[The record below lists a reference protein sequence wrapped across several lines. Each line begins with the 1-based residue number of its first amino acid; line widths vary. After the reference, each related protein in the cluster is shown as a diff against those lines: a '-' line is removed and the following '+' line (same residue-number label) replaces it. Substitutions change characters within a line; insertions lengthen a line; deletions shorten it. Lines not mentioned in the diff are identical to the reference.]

1 MRSKLHFEPAQNT
14 PQQLRRN
21 REVNKTKSRRRQ
33 TTNTATRTNNR
44 PQEQTNGHMNKQH
57 CHMNKQATTRTNKI
71 ATRTNIIATRTNNIV
86 TRTNSISTRTNNIST
101 RTDNVF
107 TRTQTTLSPEQTTF
121 PQEQTAFP
129 QEQTTFPQEQA
140 TFSGKKVICY
150 FSAGSYEN
158 WRSDHSAFPSD
169 VIGHKLDGWNE
180 KWLDIRD
187 GRVKSIMSAR
197 LKKAQD
203 KGCDGVEPDNV
214 DGYTNDNGF
223 HLTAHDQLTYNK
235 WLATEAHNHGLSVGL
250 KNDVDQIQELESHF
264 DWALNEECVHYNECK
279 KYQPFIDAHKAV
291 FHVEYVDSHSSGSSK
306 KGSVCHS
313 SRRPQQ
319 FITLIKD
326 WDLTDWRMTC

>member
-1 MRSKLHFEPAQNT
+1 MLIALLMLVCSSSVYA
-14 PQQLRRN
+14 
-21 REVNKTKSRRRQ
+21 
-33 TTNTATRTNNR
+33 AIWR
-44 PQEQTNGHMNKQH
+44 PS
-57 CHMNKQATTRTNKI
+57 ATTTFQWQLDSGHINTNVD
-71 ATRTNIIATRTNNIV
+71 AHV
-86 TRTNSISTRTNNIST
+86 YDVDLFDVSTST
-101 RTDNVF
+101 IHSL
-107 TRTQTTLSPEQTTF
+107 QS
-121 PQEQTAFP
+121 
-129 QEQTTFPQEQA
+129 
-140 TFSGKKVICY
+140 SGKKVICY
-150 FSAGSYEN
+150 FSAGSYEG

-223 HLTAHDQLTYNK
+223 HLTAHDQLTFNK

-250 KNDVDQIQELESHF
+250 KNDVDQIQELQSHF
-264 DWALNEECVHYNECK
+264 DWALNEECVNYNECK

-306 KGSVCHS
+306 KSSVCHS

-326 WDLTDWRMTC
+326 WDLTDWRLTC